1 MINCVQEHASRE
13 AEVRHL
19 VINVNKEKER
29 LQARIREQAAALQQ
43 AATQVCVHYGRYHWI
58 RKTASAGGHVCR
70 K

>member
-1 MINCVQEHASRE
+1 VQEHASRE

-43 AATQVCVHYGRYHWI
+43 VATQVCNYTKNVYNLYGPYHSTK
-58 RKTASAGGHVCR
+58 KTAV
-70 K
+70 